1 METKK
6 SMKADLEH
14 RKPLFLKLGLV
25 LALSSALFAF
35 EWKQTEAEKHLVI
48 SDPWIGTIEL
58 GTIAP
63 TKPEPLAKP
72 EKITPST
79 LLNLVENNV
88 IVDDTPEFG
97 VDDPTPGDIAP
108 IADKFEDDK
117 KDITDEVKVFVDS
130 EAEFPGG
137 ESELNKFI
145 ASKII
150 YPEDERTIGL
160 EGTLF
165 VSFVVEKN
173 GLVSNVKIERSLN
186 VNFDQE
192 AIRVISQLPKWKPA
206 SDHGKLAR
214 QKFTIPIQFKLK

>member
-35 EWKQTEAEKHLVI
+35 EWKQTEAETKMIILDNSFEGDI
-48 SDPWIGTIEL
+48 DITPR
-58 GTIAP
+58 
-63 TKPEPLAKP
+63 TKPDPPAKP
-72 EKITPST
+72 EKPTSST
-79 LLNLVENNV
+79 LFNLVGNDV
-88 IVDDTPEFG
+88 KVDFVPEFG
-97 VDDPTPGDIAP
+97 IDDPLPGEIAP
-108 IADKFEDDK
+108 IVEKVEEET
-117 KDITDEVKVFVDS
+117 KDITDVVKVFVDS

-137 ESELNKFI
+137 QSELNKFI

-150 YPEDERTIGL
+150 YPEDERKIGL
-160 EGTLF
+160 EGILYI
-165 VSFVVEKN
+165 SFVVEKN
-173 GLVSNVKIERSLN
+173 GMVSNVNVERSLN

-214 QKFTIPIQFKLK
+214 QKFTIPIQFTLK